1 MFGGSGALS
10 IDDQGTQDTIAAF
23 GASSANVTLGV
34 TLAPFHVPNQ
44 TLSVPPYGSAVASI
58 TPNPAIPAAGYA
70 SVTMSSSQPVIAALA
85 TGTGED
91 VALSAP
97 GSPETEVL
105 VGDFTGRGFDV
116 ATLTNDSPRSI
127 SVTIDTLPGGGVTKS
142 ASTQLR
148 LGANATDTLKDVLPS
163 LSSLRGVV
171 MIVTASRPSLLV
183 ALTLPTKPAGMTVVA
198 PLDGR

>member
-1 MFGGSGALS
+1 MS
-10 IDDQGTQDTIAAF
+10 
-23 GASSANVTLGV
+23 
-34 TLAPFHVPNQ
+34 LAG
-44 TLSVPPYGSAVASI
+44 LLAAVAEDPQLRSALASPLD
-58 TPNPAIPAAGYA
+58 TPQGRERDLVAPSALRPLL
-70 SVTMSSSQPVIAALA
+70 VAALA